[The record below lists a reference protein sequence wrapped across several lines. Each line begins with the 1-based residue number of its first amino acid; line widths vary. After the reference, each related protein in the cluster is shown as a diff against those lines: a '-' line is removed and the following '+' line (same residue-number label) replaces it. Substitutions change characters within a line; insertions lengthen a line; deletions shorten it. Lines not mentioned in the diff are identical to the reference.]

1 LIYVLAYK
9 NDGVVVVN
17 SEALGLDP
25 GANPTIPTIASY
37 NASAV
42 NFYNAAGSLAR
53 FEKKILVLAA
63 WQSGHRVRLRNE
75 KTRVRIPLGHK
86 VLRET

>member
-1 LIYVLAYK
+1 LINVLAYK
-9 NDGVVVVN
+9 NDGVVVVVN

-53 FEKKILVLAA
+53 FEKKNSCPGGVAK
-63 WQSGHRVRLRNE
+63 WTLRPPQE
-75 KTRVRIPLGHK
+75 
-86 VLRET
+86 REDPGSNPARA